1 MVRIL
6 ILIPAYGEGD
16 RVGKTIRSIE
26 KVLKSIKGFRFE
38 ILVVDDGSSDN
49 TYEVAKKEGVTVI
62 KHKKN
67 MGKGMAHRTGF
78 EYAVNNRF
86 DAVLSLDADGQHNP
100 DEIKTF
106 LKFYNRYDVIIGT
119 RDINTKIMPRLR
131 YGTNRTTSIFVSLL
145 AKTRVKDSQ
154 SGYRMLKV
162 DVLRRLR
169 LKTTR
174 FQTES
179 EEIIQAGMLGFK
191 IGEIPI
197 RTIYI
202 PSGRKSYISPFKDT
216 MRFIGLNLMYLW
228 R

>member
-6 ILIPAYGEGD
+6 ILIPAYGEGERIGRTIKD
-16 RVGKTIRSIE
+16 IKT
-26 KVLKSIKGFRFE
+26 VLKSIKGFRFN

-49 TYEVAKKEGVTVI
+49 TYEVAKKEKVEVI

-78 EYAVNNRF
+78 EYAINNRF
-86 DAVLSLDADGQHNP
+86 DAVLTLDADGQHNP
-100 DEIKTF
+100 SEIKTF
-106 LKFYNRYDVIIGT
+106 LRFLDRFDVIIGT

-131 YGTNRTTSIFVSLL
+131 YATNRTTSIFVSLL
-145 AKTRVKDSQ
+145 ARTRVRDSQ
-154 SGYRMLKV
+154 SGYRMLKI
-162 DVLRRLR
+162 DVLRRLK

-197 RTIYI
+197 KTIYI
-202 PSGRKSYISPFKDT
+202 DSGRKSYINPFKDT